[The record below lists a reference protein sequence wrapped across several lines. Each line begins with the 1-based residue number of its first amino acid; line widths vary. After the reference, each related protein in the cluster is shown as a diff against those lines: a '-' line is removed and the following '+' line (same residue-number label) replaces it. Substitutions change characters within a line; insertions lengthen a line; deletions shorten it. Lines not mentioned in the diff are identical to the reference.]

1 MQKKDKAGCMETLCT
16 NPDKQNDDLDQWWA
30 LRSGQII
37 DIVRMEFPDRSKR
50 NRGIK
55 AFSLKNRTEK
65 F

>member
-1 MQKKDKAGCMETLCT
+1 METVCT

-37 DIVRMEFPDRSKR
+37 DIVRMEFPDKSKR

-55 AFSLKNRTEK
+55 AFGLKNRTEK